1 MEDPGSYYN
10 QGFLAIVGSPSE
22 HVTGLAAF
30 IDVLNGFVAESENQL
45 GPLTND
51 VAPLVVVEEAGEVD
65 DEDEPVVEPEKLEE
79 AIVLVLGS
87 ASALV
92 KASEREFEPAYNL
105 LLHVL
110 TFSPAGLPD
119 HLAKILDLLS
129 TAALPHPLPTL
140 SVLTNLFNL
149 LPVNSSLRHS
159 VFLTVLNVAV
169 VTGNTS
175 LLLPQLKQLPIWFE
189 EWETSPADQVALLL
203 KIGFELE
210 PADAAA
216 ALKYL
221 QEAHSVAVAA
231 SVQIDASLT
240 SKMIVLALK
249 DASFLDY
256 DSILPFASTVS
267 SDLVELLKIFVAGT
281 LADYKAF
288 SAAHSD
294 VFSDNDLDTGAL
306 ATKIRL
312 LTLSTLAGSSP
323 SLTVSYS
330 SIASALEIPEE
341 EVEFWIIDVIRAG
354 LLQGKMSQLERKLF
368 IHQVATRTFGENEWN
383 VIARQLDVW
392 KASLRDVLTVVR
404 NARVT
409 VENKVAATNAEHEKV
424 NGVEN
429 ALEVA

>member
-1 MEDPGSYYN
+1 MEDPGLYYN

-22 HVTGLAAF
+22 HVTALAAF
-30 IDVLNGFVAESENQL
+30 IDVLNGFVAESEDQL
-45 GPLTND
+45 GPLTSD
-51 VAPLVVVEEAGEVD
+51 VAPLVVVEDTEVD
-65 DEDEPVVEPEKLEE
+65 DEEEPAVEPEKLEE

-87 ASALV
+87 ADALV
-92 KASEREFEPAYNL
+92 RASDREFEPAYNL

-119 HLAKILDLLS
+119 HLSKVLDLLS
-129 TAALPHPLPTL
+129 TAASTHPLPTL

-149 LPVNSSLRHS
+149 LPVNSSLRRS
-159 VFLTVLNVAV
+159 VFVTVLSVTVA
-169 VTGNTS
+169 TGNTS

-189 EWETSPADQVALLL
+189 EWDTSPDDQVALLL
-203 KIGFELE
+203 KISSELE
-210 PADAAA
+210 SADAAA

-221 QEAHSVAVAA
+221 QEAHGVAGAA
-231 SVQIDASLT
+231 SVPVEASVT
-240 SKMIVLALK
+240 IKMIILALK
-249 DASFLDY
+249 DNSFLDY
-256 DSILPFASTVS
+256 DSILSFTTSAP
-267 SDLVELLKIFVAGT
+267 SDLVELLKIFASGT

-294 VFSDNDLDTGAL
+294 VFSTHGLDAEAL
-306 ATKIRL
+306 TTKIRL
-312 LTLSTLAGSSP
+312 LTLSTFAGSSP
-323 SLTVSYS
+323 SLTLSYS

-368 IHQVATRTFGENEWN
+368 IHQVATRTFGEKEWD
-383 VIARQLDVW
+383 VIARQLNVW
-392 KASLRDVLTVVR
+392 KTSLRNVLTVVR

-409 VENKVAATNAEHEKV
+409 VENKVAATGGDHEKV

-429 ALEVA
+429 AVEVA

>member
-1 MEDPGSYYN
+1 MEDPSLYYN

-30 IDVLNGFVAESENQL
+30 IDVLSGFVAESEDQL
-45 GPLTND
+45 GPLTSD

-87 ASALV
+87 ANALV
-92 KASEREFEPAYNL
+92 KASDREFEPAYNL

-119 HLAKILDLLS
+119 HLAKILDHLS
-129 TAALPHPLPTL
+129 TAALTHPLPTL

-169 VTGNTS
+169 ATGNTS
-175 LLLPQLKQLPIWFE
+175 LLLPQLNQLPIWFE
-189 EWETSPADQVALLL
+189 EWQTSPADQVALLL
-203 KIGFELE
+203 KIGSELE
-210 PADAAA
+210 PADTAA

-231 SVQIDASLT
+231 SVQIDVSVT
-240 SKMIVLALK
+240 SKMVVLALK
-249 DASFLDY
+249 DSSFLDY
-256 DSILPFASTVS
+256 DSILPFAGTVS
-267 SDLVELLKIFVAGT
+267 SDLVELLKVFVAGT
-281 LADYKAF
+281 LADYKTF

-294 VFSDNDLDTGAL
+294 VFSVNDLDPEAL

-312 LTLSTLAGSSP
+312 LTLSTLAGSSL

-368 IHQVATRTFGENEWN
+368 IHQVATRTFGEKEWT
-383 VIARQLDVW
+383 VIAQQLDVW
-392 KASLRDVLTVVR
+392 KQSLRDVLTVVR

-409 VENKVAATNAEHEKV
+409 VENKVGATNAEHEKV
-424 NGVEN
+424 NGVETTV
-429 ALEVA
+429 EVA